1 MHKKNSSVSEPEAR
15 QVNIDDGDDI
25 ITQDIAGE
33 KADIQPKPFYKMPKF
48 IIGVVVA
55 VAVLA
60 AIIAFAVSTSN
71 SDNGEKSTAK
81 SDAIDVVKNDDG
93 KNALKIGS
101 TEISVG
107 MYNCYYSQVV
117 NQYLYYADKGY
128 YTIDTTK
135 DYSQQKT
142 TDSNGN
148 ETTWADLF
156 VQDTITQLKRTVALY
171 EAAQKAGLTITDSQ
185 QELIDQTLA
194 DIKSAA
200 EQENV
205 DLSSY
210 IQTNYGDECTYSILN
225 EVYKQNYLAESYYER
240 LVINT
245 SSTDDEIEKYFAS
258 HKDDCTGVDL
268 SYIQINYDS
277 DSTDAEKS
285 AKQCIEKINSQKSL
299 DSKKSELK
307 SLIPDVCSESI
318 ENYVSSGYFETED
331 DAKQYIV
338 NSSDTS
344 LKKTDTTLV
353 SDGVNWLFSS
363 DTAVGACKYFVDKDN
378 SAVLVILKTGKAQI
392 LNDTVYSVRHILFKA
407 ESDDDSTAVTKKA
420 IKAAE
425 NRANSV
431 LSQYES
437 TDKSELSFAILA
449 DENSDDEKTISS
461 GSYGVF
467 GGLLGGIK
475 KGEYPS
481 EFDEWVTDSSRKKG
495 DVAKVYVKNSYT
507 GYHLIYFI
515 GSQKEYQFICADALN
530 NEKVTSKMNELVD
543 GAKTIK
549 YQNGM
554 DNTQTAKPE
563 TTTAAT
569 QSATDNN
576 AN

>member
-1 MHKKNSSVSEPEAR
+1 MQENNNTSPDLEIQQVSV
-15 QVNIDDGDDI
+15 DDGDDI
-25 ITQDIAGE
+25 VAQDIAGE

-48 IIGVVVA
+48 IIGVVIA
-55 VAVLA
+55 VAVIA
-60 AIIAFAVSTSN
+60 AIIAFAVSSSN
-71 SDNGEKSTAK
+71 SDNGKKATAN
-81 SDAIDVVKNDDG
+81 SGTAEVVTNDDG
-93 KNALKIGS
+93 KNALKIGN

-117 NQYLYYADKGY
+117 SQYLYYADKGY

-142 TDSNGN
+142 TDSKGN

-171 EAAQKAGLTITDSQ
+171 EAAQKSGLTITDSQ
-185 QELIDQTLA
+185 QKLIDQTLA

-200 EQENV
+200 EQEGV
-205 DLSSY
+205 DLSTY
-210 IQTNYGDECTYSILN
+210 IQNNYGEGCTYSVLN

-240 LVINT
+240 LVIGT
-245 SSTDDEIEKYFAS
+245 SSTDDEIEKYFSS
-258 HKDDCTGVDL
+258 HKDECTGVNL
-268 SYIQINYDS
+268 SYIQIGFKS
-277 DSTDAEKS
+277 DSTDAENS
-285 AKQCIEKINSQKSL
+285 ARQCVEKINSQKSL
-299 DSKKSELK
+299 DAKKSKLK

-318 ENYVSSGYFETED
+318 KNYVSSGYFKTEK
-331 DAKQYIV
+331 DAERYIV
-338 NSSDTS
+338 NSADTS
-344 LKKTDTTLV
+344 IKKTDTTLV
-353 SDGVNWLFSS
+353 SDGINWLFSS
-363 DTAVGACKYFVDKDN
+363 DTAVGSCKYFVDKDN
-378 SAVLVILKTGKAQI
+378 SVVFVILKTGKAEV

-407 ESDDDSTAVTKKA
+407 ESESGSNTVTKKA
-420 IKAAE
+420 INAAE
-425 NRANSV
+425 KRADSV
-431 LSQYES
+431 LSQFES
-437 TDKSELSFAILA
+437 TDKTELSFAILA

-475 KGEYPS
+475 KGEYPT

-507 GYHLIYFI
+507 GYHLIYFV

-530 NEKVTSKMNELVD
+530 NEKVTSKMNTLVD

-554 DNTQTAKPE
+554 NNTQTAKPE
-563 TTTAAT
+563 STTAAT
-569 QSATDNN
+569 QSTTNN
-576 AN
+576 KAN

>member
-71 SDNGEKSTAK
+71 SDNGEKSAAK

-93 KNALKIGS
+93 KNALKIGN

-563 TTTAAT
+563 ATTAAT
-569 QSATDNN
+569 QSTTDNN